1 MSISFCA
8 IFAIV
13 FVIGG
18 SASGGEAYQNAAGAV
33 RVLEH

>member
-13 FVIGG
+13 FVICG
-18 SASGGEAYQNAAGAV
+18 SASRAEAYQNDAGAV